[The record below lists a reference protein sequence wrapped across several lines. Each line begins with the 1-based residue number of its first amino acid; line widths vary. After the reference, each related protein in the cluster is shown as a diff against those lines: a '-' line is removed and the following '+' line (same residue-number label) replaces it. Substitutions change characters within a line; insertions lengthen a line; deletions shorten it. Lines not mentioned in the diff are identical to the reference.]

1 MVSGHPDW
9 QTWEGRNVGG
19 ENVTS
24 YSFSGTIAAGV
35 TGTIDMPIVAAGYR
49 NTYQNI
55 IVSCNDDSAIHN
67 TTMIRVSD
75 AWVFFEI
82 NFINGGIFDYPGQS
96 FAAGTTVRV
105 LITNNAAVELTFEG
119 SVFYTSTKV

>member
-9 QTWEGRNVGG
+9 QTWEGRSVGG

-24 YSFSGTIAAGV
+24 YSFSVPLGAGV
-35 TGTIDMPIVAAGYR
+35 TGSLDLPIVAVGYR

-55 IVSCNDDSAIHN
+55 TISCNDDSAIHDVV
-67 TTMIRVSD
+67 MQRVSD

-82 NFINGGIFDYPGQS
+82 NFINGGIFDFPGQS

-105 LITNNAAVELTFEG
+105 LITNNAAAAKTFEG